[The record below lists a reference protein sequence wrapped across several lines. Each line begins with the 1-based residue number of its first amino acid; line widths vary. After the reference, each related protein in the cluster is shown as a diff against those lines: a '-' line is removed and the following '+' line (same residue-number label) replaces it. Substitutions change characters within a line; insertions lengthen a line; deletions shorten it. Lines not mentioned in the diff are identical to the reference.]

1 MDAIALTLV
10 AGTVLSLVFSYV
22 PRADG
27 SFKKLSGVAKRLIML
42 LCLVT
47 VTGVIYGLSCIGWG
61 AEWGIA
67 VTCDQPGFTSLSAQF
82 ILALIANQS
91 TYAISPQKIA
101 K

>member
-1 MDAIALTLV
+1 MEAITLTLI

-27 SFKKLSGVAKRLIML
+27 SFKKLSGVAKRFVML
-42 LCLVT
+42 GCLVV
-47 VTGVIYGLSCIGWG
+47 VTGTIYGLACIGWG

-67 VTCDQPGFTSLSAQF
+67 VTCDQPGFMGLSAQF